1 MGLSR
6 PLSWIN
12 HLDVEFPL
20 ANKER
25 FLMRKWQLLSSDEV
39 SRTHRQIDLPT
50 KDERKGSTLVLG
62 LFLSVGLIGLTA
74 ISMDLGYIRVAQ
86 TELRR
91 NADAVAMAGCWEL
104 LDQYRSS
111 GADQYSHEMIYS
123 VCNEI
128 AQQNKVGPDYVSLGS
143 NDLQIGRFQP
153 DGTWSQGPEVTA
165 NAVRVVLRRDST
177 INGELPLFFGI
188 LTGRNTQQLSISATA
203 AMYCSIGG
211 FYLPNSE
218 DSLNILPIALDL
230 ETWNAAI
237 DGQTSDQYQ
246 FSNGIVQQGSDG
258 AFEANLYPQGTGS
271 PGNRGTVDIGS
282 ANNSTNDIA
291 RQVLH
296 GVSRQDLLD
305 LGQPL
310 EFDEN
315 GVLELNGD
323 TGISAG
329 IKDELAS
336 IIGKVRI
343 IPIYSAVSGNGNNA
357 MFMIVRW
364 EGVRILDVK
373 LTGRKNHKRLIVQPQ
388 KVLARNAMIDQTQ
401 SQESSHLFTPVLLV
415 E

>member
-1 MGLSR
+1 M
-6 PLSWIN
+6 
-12 HLDVEFPL
+12 
-20 ANKER
+20 
-25 FLMRKWQLLSSDEV
+25 
-39 SRTHRQIDLPT
+39 
-50 KDERKGSTLVLG
+50 
-62 LFLSVGLIGLTA
+62 
-74 ISMDLGYIRVAQ
+74 
-86 TELRR
+86 
-91 NADAVAMAGCWEL
+91 
-104 LDQYRSS
+104 
-111 GADQYSHEMIYS
+111 
-123 VCNEI
+123 
-128 AQQNKVGPDYVSLGS
+128 
-143 NDLQIGRFQP
+143 
-153 DGTWSQGPEVTA
+153 
-165 NAVRVVLRRDST
+165 RVVLRRDST

-246 FSNGIVQQGSDG
+246 FSNGTVQQGSDG

-357 MFMIVRW
+357 MFTIVRW

-388 KVLARNAMIDQTQ
+388 KVLARNAMINQTQ